1 MDLGAKV
8 ELVILGK
15 CPSAFFVSVSEGRID
30 AFVGVLGG
38 MVGGAVFTLA
48 YPWIKEFMGPNL
60 GNLQVTD
67 FFTDYSLLVVL
78 IFSIILLATAYFL
91 PTLEYKTRQTL
102 KKNKKGRKMAHIKL
116 PEFEDMTPAIQEKA
130 RPILEKTGKLGEIFK
145 LLAIDEKVYFAT
157 DGMIQKYLLD
167 ETTLSYDMKE
177 SIALLISVENGC
189 KMCVEVHKSI
199 AKMLG
204 LSDERIEE
212 ILHGVENMNSSDAEK
227 ALLNFSI
234 RASKKDN
241 YKVLKEDIDRIRE
254 MGWSD
259 VQIIEAVAITGYFN
273 YINTLSNV
281 FGLGE

>member
-1 MDLGAKV
+1 
-8 ELVILGK
+8 
-15 CPSAFFVSVSEGRID
+15 
-30 AFVGVLGG
+30 
-38 MVGGAVFTLA
+38 
-48 YPWIKEFMGPNL
+48 
-60 GNLQVTD
+60 
-67 FFTDYSLLVVL
+67 
-78 IFSIILLATAYFL
+78 
-91 PTLEYKTRQTL
+91 
-102 KKNKKGRKMAHIKL
+102 MAHIKL
-116 PEFEDMTPAIQEKA
+116 PEFKDMTPAVQEKA

-167 ETTLSYDMKE
+167 ETTLSYDIKE

-212 ILHGVENMNSSDAEK
+212 ILHGVEAMNSSDAEK

-241 YKVLKEDIDRIRE
+241 YKVLKEDIDSIKE